1 MMYMNRNN
9 LKFGLFTYFTN
20 ICSHHEIYRHTY
32 LQEMANSCL
41 TQIIHNMVSLII
53 L

>member
-1 MMYMNRNN
+1 MMYMYTNN

-20 ICSHHEIYRHTY
+20 IYSHHEIYRHTY
-32 LQEMANSCL
+32 LQEMADSYL
-41 TQIIHNMVSLII
+41 TQIVHNMVSLII